1 MNWQGWQAIVVLTV
15 EVDAGERRAV
25 GAPKRVDQD
34 WLVKIAIASA
44 GARQILG
51 GRWGKWRL
59 LQNDATTPKIQSS
72 QITRK

>member
-34 WLVKIAIASA
+34 WLVKIAVASA
-44 GARQILG
+44 GARQDFG
-51 GRWGKWRL
+51 GRWGK
-59 LQNDATTPKIQSS
+59 
-72 QITRK
+72 